1 MTEKTIPDQKSQS
14 GWDDSH
20 EDEISLIDLAIVLAK
35 HKKLIL
41 GAPLITAVI
50 VALISLVIP
59 NSYTATTQILP
70 PQQQSGAASALL
82 GQLGALSS
90 LAGVSAGIKNPNDT
104 YVAMLKSRT
113 VSDNLIRRFK
123 LQTVYDKKYSS
134 DTRKKLEK
142 ASAIIAGKDGVIVVT
157 VDDRDP
163 KRAAALANG
172 YVEELQKL
180 TKVLAVTEASQRR
193 LFFETQL
200 LQAKQALGDAEI
212 ALKQL
217 QEKTGLIQLD
227 AQAEALVKAGSEL
240 KAQIALKE
248 VELGAMRT
256 FATGN
261 NPDYIRIE
269 QLLGGLRSQLAKVE
283 AGSVT
288 TRKIPE
294 AGLEYVRKVR
304 DLKYAE
310 TVYELLAKQ
319 FEIAK
324 IDEAKEGSMIQVLDR
339 AVVPDKKSKPKRSLM
354 VALATLAV
362 GFGAVLWAFIVE
374 GLNRAKEDTENAARL
389 AKFRQ
394 LLQWK

>member
-1 MTEKTIPDQKSQS
+1 MTETTIPDKKPQSSQ
-14 GWDDSH
+14 DDSF

-50 VALISLVIP
+50 VGLVSMLIP
-59 NSYTATTQILP
+59 NSYTAKTQILP
-70 PQQQSGAASALL
+70 PQQQSGASALL

-104 YVAMLKSRT
+104 YVAMLQSRT

-123 LQTVYDKKYSS
+123 LQAVYDKKYSS

-142 ASAIIAGKDGVIVVT
+142 ASAITAGKDGVIVVM

-172 YVEELQKL
+172 YVEELQQL
-180 TKVLAVTEASQRR
+180 TQVLAVTEASQRR
-193 LFFETQL
+193 LFFEKQL
-200 LQAKQALGDAEI
+200 QQAKQALGDAEI
-212 ALKQL
+212 ALKKV

-227 AQAEALVKAGSEL
+227 AQAAALVKAGSEL
-240 KAQIALKE
+240 KAQIAMKE

-256 FATGN
+256 FTTGN

-288 TRKIPE
+288 TSKVPE

-324 IDEAKEGSMIQVLDR
+324 IDEAKEGSVIQVLDR
-339 AVVPDKKSKPKRSLM
+339 AVVPDKKSKPLRILIT
-354 VALATLAV
+354 ALAALAV
-362 GFGAVLWAFIVE
+362 GFGAVLWAFIIE
-374 GLNRAKEDTENAARL
+374 ALNRAKEDAENAERF
-389 AKFRQ
+389 AKFRK